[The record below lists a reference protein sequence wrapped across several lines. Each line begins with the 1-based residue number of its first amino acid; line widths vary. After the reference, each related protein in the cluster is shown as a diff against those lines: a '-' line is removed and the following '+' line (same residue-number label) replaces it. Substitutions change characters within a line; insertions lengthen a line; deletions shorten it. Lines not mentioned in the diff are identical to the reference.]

1 MKRVALRSVAAISA
15 VALLAGCGG
24 GSKPAGD
31 AAELVPPSA
40 QSFVA
45 LQTDLGSLPHILN
58 RFPIGPA
65 ALKAVRNGLKLKST
79 MGPELDLAIFKAG
92 TVSFTQP
99 ADEKA
104 FEAAL
109 GPKQLHAR
117 IRGWTVFTDSAPLL
131 DLVQHHKGKLSE
143 LPAYTDAI
151 GRLPAQAIVRA
162 YSTTAVASGLALTQ
176 SLPLNLPTANV
187 KQPNWVAAA
196 LTSTGNEL
204 KLELHL
210 KGTKGPAAQSTADL
224 VSQIPAGSVLALGL
238 GGIGHVSGKLKVGGV
253 DLQSLAD
260 ALGGQAILYVR
271 AGLPF
276 PEVTIASKA
285 KDPEQAVRDIGRLI
299 TKLSKAKKP
308 PVTTTV
314 DGVTLHD
321 VALGAIDIYY
331 GTFDGLFVVSDS
343 TDAVAGLRS
352 SGDKLKVPGL
362 PEKTNGFLYIDVEH
376 ALPAV
381 RAFAKLANQTV
392 PAQIDANLK
401 PLKTLVIYGTR
412 EGDVQSIFALLQVR

>member
-1 MKRVALRSVAAISA
+1 MRRL
-15 VALLAGCGG
+15 ALLGVVAVLVGCGG
-24 GSKPAGD
+24 GSKPVSD

-40 QSFVA
+40 QSFVS
-45 LQTDLGSLPHILN
+45 LQTDLGGLPHVLN
-58 RFPIGPA
+58 RFPIGSA
-65 ALKAVRNGLKLKST
+65 ALKAVRQGLKLKPS

-104 FEAAL
+104 LEAAL

-117 IRGWTVFTDSAPLL
+117 IRGWTVFTDKAPLL

-143 LPAYTDAI
+143 LTAYQDAI
-151 GRLPAQAIVRA
+151 GRLPASGIVRA
-162 YSTTAVASGLALTQ
+162 YSTTVVASGLALTR
-176 SLPLNLPTANV
+176 SLPVNLPTANV

-196 LTSTGNEL
+196 LTSNGDEL
-204 KLELHL
+204 KLEVHL
-210 KGTKGPAAQSTADL
+210 KGTKGPAAQSSSDL
-224 VSQIPAGSVLALGL
+224 VSQIPAGSVLALGI
-238 GGIGHVSGKLKVGGV
+238 GGFGRVSGKLKIGGV

-260 ALGGQAILYVR
+260 ALGGEAIVYVR

-276 PEVTIASKA
+276 PEVTLASKA

-299 TKLSKAKKP
+299 TKLSKTKKAP
-308 PVTTTV
+308 LTTTV

-321 VALGAIDIYY
+321 VALGAVDVYY
-331 GTFDGLFVVSDS
+331 GTFDGLFVASDS

-362 PEKTNGFLYIDVEH
+362 PATTNGFLYIDVEH
-376 ALPAV
+376 ALPAI
-381 RAFAKLANQTV
+381 RAFAKLAKQKV
-392 PAQIDANLK
+392 PAQVDANLK
-401 PLKTLVIYGTR
+401 PLKTLVVYGTR
-412 EGDVQSIFALLQVR
+412 DGDVQSIVALLQVR